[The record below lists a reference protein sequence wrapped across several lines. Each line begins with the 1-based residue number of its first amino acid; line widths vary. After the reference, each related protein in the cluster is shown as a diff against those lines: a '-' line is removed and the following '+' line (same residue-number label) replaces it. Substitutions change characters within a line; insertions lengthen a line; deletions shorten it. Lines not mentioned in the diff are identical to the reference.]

1 MALHFQKVEIMGRS
15 TSLKNLVMRF
25 QEYTIG
31 IDYTTADEENC
42 KKSRASITLLECG
55 LKQLQNGRELLQ
67 KSFEE
72 LKEEHS
78 NCKTKSDKKDLMVE
92 IDQIEEESQPQK
104 TLNDASDLIDKLM
117 MRVVEY
123 KCANQAI
130 CITLG
135 YISQKTLANNVAVA
149 AIAADQVVQD
159 EPVDS
164 DNTVSS
170 LQGAE
175 SVEQNQT
182 VQRVRRSIKPPQASL
197 PKFHGQPE
205 EFAEYWAVY
214 ETLIHKSDELDVIEK
229 NHSPQRK
236 FERKGQKRYSRHTTL
251 ATKL

>member
-67 KSFEE
+67 KSYEE
-72 LKEEHS
+72 LKEEYS
-78 NCKTKSDKKDLMVE
+78 NCKTKSEKKGLMVE

-130 CITLG
+130 CIH
-135 YISQKTLANNVAVA
+135 LA
-149 AIAADQVVQD
+149 I
-159 EPVDS
+159 
-164 DNTVSS
+164 
-170 LQGAE
+170 
-175 SVEQNQT
+175 
-182 VQRVRRSIKPPQASL
+182 
-197 PKFHGQPE
+197 FH
-205 EFAEYWAVY
+205 
-214 ETLIHKSDELDVIEK
+214 K
-229 NHSPQRK
+229 
-236 FERKGQKRYSRHTTL
+236 KRWQTTL
-251 ATKL
+251 QWLQ